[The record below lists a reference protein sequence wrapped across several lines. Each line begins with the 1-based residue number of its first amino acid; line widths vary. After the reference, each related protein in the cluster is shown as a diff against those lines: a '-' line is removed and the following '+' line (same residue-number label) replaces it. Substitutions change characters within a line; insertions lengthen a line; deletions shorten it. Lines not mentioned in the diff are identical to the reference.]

1 MTTRQASPGLMG
13 ADSVVDMSPLRVFR
27 DSASQVKIFALLLT
41 LCLVMILTGATYLYG
56 RAKKHLAEGIEAQLQ
71 RAANIAIERLGV
83 SPRRSAPTNLVSVPE
98 ETGVSRVFLWG
109 AGGSETVF
117 GSGPSAR
124 PPISAIEEAKVGRA
138 RLTDFY
144 GDGRQGY
151 YRALLVPL
159 NRDAGEER
167 RVLGIETRTDFLG
180 FLHHIRWAIIA
191 GYAGGLVLAFVLC
204 TLFIRSILRPY
215 ARLTSVARDFRR
227 AEGVAHEEGS
237 VDIGSIVSTFQQAA
251 ETLRDKEAELS
262 RLYAAERARAE
273 TFERHQQIIL
283 GSFSSGVI
291 SFKPDLTIAVL
302 NQAARRIFGFDHE
315 EAIGRP
321 CHEVF
326 GDGSDITAVASEALR
341 QRRIFSRLELSV
353 RRNDGAIRR
362 VGLSSSLL
370 KDSEGNLIGLAL
382 LLTDLT
388 EILQFREQ
396 AVKRQSLA
404 ALGQMSAGM
413 AHEFRN
419 SLGVI
424 MGYAKLLQRSL
435 PSDAANHAYLQEMV
449 SEIGLLEATL
459 RDFLAFAKPIQLS
472 RVPVDMKALTIETL
486 DGFRQ
491 SLEDAKVKLLIDLPE
506 EELTLEA
513 DHYALKQ
520 ALGNLI
526 RNALEAMPDGG
537 ELAVR
542 VRPERV
548 EPAGAVG
555 AEARTVEI
563 SVQDT
568 GPGIPP
574 EEIDRIFTPFF
585 TRKEG
590 GTGLGLALV
599 QKTVFALGGLVGVE
613 NREGGGACFTI
624 RLPVHE
630 RRRIARW

>member
-1 MTTRQASPGLMG
+1 MTK
-13 ADSVVDMSPLRVFR
+13 LRPFR
-27 DSASQVKIFALLLT
+27 DYPSQVRTSALLLI
-41 LCLVMILTGATYLYG
+41 LCLIILLTGVTYLYAG
-56 RAKKHLAEGIEAQLQ
+56 AKNRLGLELEERLQ
-71 RAANIAIERLGV
+71 WAARLAIERLGV
-83 SPRRSAPTNLVSVPE
+83 GSPAAIEPSLWRLLE
-98 ETGVSRVFLWG
+98 ETGVSRVFLWE
-109 AGGSETVF
+109 AAGSETIV
-117 GSGPSAR
+117 GSGPPAR
-124 PPISAIEEAKVGRA
+124 PPISAIEEAKAGRA
-138 RLTDFY
+138 GFSDFY

-151 YRALLVPL
+151 FRALLVPL
-159 NRDAGEER
+159 PRDTGQER
-167 RVLGIETRTDFLG
+167 RILGIETRADFLG
-180 FLHHIRWAIIA
+180 FLHRIRWVIVV
-191 GYAGGLVLAFVLC
+191 GYAGGLVLALVLC
-204 TLFIRSILRPY
+204 AVFIRSILRPY

-227 AEGVAHEEGS
+227 TEGGPPEEVVA
-237 VDIGSIVSTFQQAA
+237 DIDFVVSTFQQAT

-262 RLYAAERARAE
+262 RLYAAERAKAKTLE
-273 TFERHQQIIL
+273 QHQQIIL

-291 SFKPDLTIAVL
+291 SFKPDLTIAVF
-302 NQAARRIFGFDHE
+302 NQAARRIFGFGHE
-315 EAIGRP
+315 EAVGRP

-353 RRNDGAIRR
+353 RRKDGAVRR

-396 AVKRQSLA
+396 SVKRQSLA

-424 MGYAKLLQRSL
+424 MGYAKLIQRGL

-486 DGFRQ
+486 DGFRP
-491 SLEDAKVKLLIDLPE
+491 SLEDAKVKILIDLPE
-506 EELTLEA
+506 EELTLQA

-548 EPAGAVG
+548 EPGGEVG
-555 AEARTVEI
+555 AEARTVRI

-574 EEIDRIFTPFF
+574 EEIDQIFAPFF

-624 RLPVHE
+624 RLPMYE